1 MDSTMSLPNY
11 LVFLI
16 RAIFVSN
23 VKKRT
28 RQKTFLITN
37 VNKQNVVPA
46 VRETIHTTK
55 FLKMKTSLKYP
66 AKIVGGD
73 SLESHGKSIIN
84 CTESIDKG

>member
-1 MDSTMSLPNY
+1 MSLPNY

-55 FLKMKTSLKYP
+55 F
-66 AKIVGGD
+66 
-73 SLESHGKSIIN
+73 
-84 CTESIDKG
+84 

>member
-1 MDSTMSLPNY
+1 MSLPNY

-66 AKIVGGD
+66 AIIVGGD

-84 CTESIDKG
+84 CT